1 MLQQL
6 LGLKELPKKSI
17 QLMDW
22 QQQFVIFLIQER
34 WLEPKAI
41 LVGMHLLKQ
50 NEERVKNERNLYIIS
65 LCKQACHYCDFTFST
80 SMNKKEEM
88 VLASIKKLLTQK

>member
-1 MLQQL
+1 
-6 LGLKELPKKSI
+6 
-17 QLMDW
+17 MDW

-50 NEERVKNERNLYIIS
+50 NEERVKNERNLYTIS
-65 LCKQACHYCDFTFST
+65 LCKQAVITAISIFDFD
-80 SMNKKEEM
+80 E
-88 VLASIKKLLTQK
+88 